1 MKTALPN
8 MCQQTQTDAGECNID
23 AGNDV
28 ATKVFHCPNASCT
41 EAPDKSHM
49 AEDPIRRR
57 VNADTQL

>member
-1 MKTALPN
+1 